1 MPFSK
6 ESAFEHLSKSR
17 RSGRLGHAYLLT
29 GAAGSGKSWLAVHL
43 AALLLECAPE
53 SALAHPDVHTVQP
66 ESKSRR
72 IVIGQIRELGQSIQR
87 KPLLASSKVAIIH
100 DADRMQPQ
108 AANAFLKTLE
118 EPPPGSLIL
127 LLSTRPKAILET
139 VRSRCIETPL
149 LNRAER
155 MPTAD
160 ELAILEALKECL
172 VDHPRPGVAEAFRFT
187 RALQSILS
195 ELREKISSEYENILR
210 KEIARYKQACDDS
223 SWLEERSG
231 QIKALVEAGAV
242 GERDRILQIV
252 FDSLGA
258 ALRVQHG
265 APVENPIVEA
275 LARKIPTNDLLRRID
290 VLESL
295 RHRLALGVQ
304 ESLAL
309 ESGVLEMI
317 TESRS
322 EAGHPSSNGTVPRQD
337 NPRMNVDR

>member
-6 ESAFEHLSKSR
+6 ESAFEYLSTSR
-17 RSGRLGHAYLLT
+17 RAGRLGHAYLLT
-29 GAAGSGKSWLAVHL
+29 GTAGSGKSWLAVHL
-43 AALLLECAPE
+43 AALLLKCAPE
-53 SALAHPDVHTVQP
+53 RALTHPDFHTVQP

-72 IVIGQIRELGQSIQR
+72 IVIGQIRDLEQSIQR
-87 KPLLASSKVAIIH
+87 KPLLASSKVAVVH

-149 LNRAER
+149 LDRAER
-155 MPTAD
+155 IPTAD
-160 ELAILEALKECL
+160 ELAVLAALKECL

-187 RALQSILS
+187 RTVQSILS
-195 ELREKISSEYENILR
+195 ELREKISSEYESILR
-210 KEIARYKQACDDS
+210 KETARYKQACDDS
-223 SWLEERSG
+223 SWLEERSA
-231 QIKALVEAGAV
+231 QIKALVEASAV

-258 ALRVQHG
+258 ALRAQHG
-265 APVENPIVEA
+265 FAAGNPVVEA

-295 RHRLALGVQ
+295 RRRLALGVQ

-309 ESGVLEMI
+309 ESGFLEMI
-317 TESRS
+317 GETRS
-322 EAGHPSSNGTVPRQD
+322 EADHSIVKRDNNGPRRQFSNER
-337 NPRMNVDR
+337 